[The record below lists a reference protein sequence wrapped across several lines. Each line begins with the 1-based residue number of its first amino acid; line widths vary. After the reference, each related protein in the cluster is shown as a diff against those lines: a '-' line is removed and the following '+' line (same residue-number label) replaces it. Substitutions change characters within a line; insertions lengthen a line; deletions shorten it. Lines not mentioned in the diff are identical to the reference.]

1 MADIFNKKVEVA
13 GGPIARSETMIV
25 STDSGGTIGLAQ
37 NVSINYNQPLQRVYE
52 LGTSKTFM
60 VSGRTTGSAS
70 IGRIIGENQT
80 LPTVLGE
87 AFFNVDGEKGG
98 VLILKDIASET
109 TLTCSGCYVSGYST
123 STDANGSIVTE
134 QITIDFQSLET
145 KGAGSS

>member
-1 MADIFNKKVEVA
+1 MADIFNKDVVVGE
-13 GGPIARSETMIV
+13 GPLARSETMVV
-25 STDSGGTIGLAQ
+25 STDSGTIGLAQ

-60 VSGRTTGSAS
+60 VSGRTQGNAS
-70 IGRIIGENQT
+70 IGRIIGENET

-87 AFFNVDGEKGG
+87 DFFKVDGGKGG
-98 VLILKDIASET
+98 TLVLKDQASGT
-109 TLTCSGCYVSGYST
+109 TLTCIGCYVSGYST

-145 KGAGSS
+145 TGAASS